1 MNAKKLQA
9 LFGLKWNPFAP
20 DVPPEAL
27 FVSPRVQHFVARM
40 EYKIREGGFALV
52 TGAPGLGKSVCL
64 RILADR
70 LAALR
75 DVRVA
80 VLSHPQSG
88 LSDFYREMGDLF
100 GVPLTPRN
108 RWGGFKALRDTWHA
122 HVEATLI
129 RPVILVDEAQELN
142 DQVLVE
148 LRTLMSDCFDSR
160 SLLTVVLCGDT
171 RLGDRLVTSALAAL
185 DSRLRPRLVIDAA
198 QPAELGA
205 FLRHALEQAGA
216 PRLMTTGLID
226 SLCEHATGNYRIL
239 CALCSELLAA
249 ACDRDVKQL
258 DEKLFLELT
267 SAPPPRSARPSLK
280 ESRR

>member
-20 DVPPEAL
+20 DVPAEAL
-27 FVSPRVQHFVARM
+27 FVSPQVQHFVSRM

-52 TGAPGLGKSVCL
+52 TGAPGLGKSVSL

-75 DVRVA
+75 DLRVV

-88 LSDFYREMGDLF
+88 VSDFYREMGDLF

-108 RWGGFKALRDTWHA
+108 RWGGFKALREKWCA

-129 RPVILVDEAQELN
+129 RPVILVDEAQELA

-148 LRTLMSDCFDSR
+148 LKTMMSDCFDSR
-160 SLLTVVLCGDT
+160 ALLTVVLSGDT
-171 RLGDRLVTSALAAL
+171 RLGDRLVTSALAAI
-185 DSRLRPRLVIDAA
+185 DSRLRPRLVLEAA
-198 QPAELGA
+198 QPAELA
-205 FLRHALEQAGA
+205 SFLRHALEQAGA
-216 PRLMTTGLID
+216 ARLMTPGLID
-226 SLCEHATGNYRIL
+226 TLCEHATGNYRVL

-249 ACDRDVKQL
+249 ACDRELKQL

-267 SAPPPRSARPSLK
+267 SAPPPRAARAVAK
-280 ESRR
+280 DSRR

>member
-20 DVPPEAL
+20 DVPVEAL
-27 FVSPRVQHFVARM
+27 FVSPQVQHFVARM

-52 TGAPGLGKSVCL
+52 TGAPGLGKSVSV

-75 DVRVA
+75 DVRVV

-88 LSDFYREMGDLF
+88 VSDFYREMGDLF
-100 GVPLTPRN
+100 GVALTPRN
-108 RWGGFKALRDTWHA
+108 RWGGFKALREKWHA

-129 RPVILVDEAQELN
+129 RPVILVDEAQELA

-148 LRTLMSDCFDSR
+148 LKTMMSDCFDSR
-160 SLLTVVLCGDT
+160 ALLTVVLCGDT
-171 RLGDRLVTSALAAL
+171 RLGDRLVTSALAAI
-185 DSRLRPRLVIDAA
+185 DSRLRPRLVLDAA
-198 QPAELGA
+198 QPAELA
-205 FLRHALEQAGA
+205 SFLRHALEQAGA
-216 PRLMTTGLID
+216 ARLMTADLIET
-226 SLCEHATGNYRIL
+226 LCEHAAGNYRVL

-249 ACDRDVKQL
+249 ACDRELKQL

-267 SAPPPRSARPSLK
+267 SAPRAARAAVK

>member
-1 MNAKKLQA
+1 MNTKKLQA

-20 DVPPEAL
+20 DVPAEAL
-27 FVSPRVQHFVARM
+27 FVSPQVQHFVSRM

-75 DVRVA
+75 DVRVG
-80 VLSHPQSG
+80 VISHPQSG

-100 GVPLTPRN
+100 GVQLTPRN
-108 RWGGFKALRDTWHA
+108 RWGGFKALREMWLA

-129 RPVILVDEAQELN
+129 RPVILVDEAQELV
-142 DQVLVE
+142 DQVIVE
-148 LRTLMSDCFDSR
+148 IKTMMSDCFDSR
-160 SLLTVVLCGDT
+160 ALLTVVLCGDT
-171 RLGDRLVTSALAAL
+171 RLGERLATSALAAI
-185 DSRLRPRLVIDAA
+185 DSRLRPRLVLDVAP
-198 QPAELGA
+198 PAELAA
-205 FLRHALEQAGA
+205 FLRHALEHAGA
-216 PRLMTTGLID
+216 PRLMTQGLVD
-226 SLCEHATGNYRIL
+226 TLCEHAAGNYRVL
-239 CALCSELLAA
+239 CAICSELLAA
-249 ACDRDVKQL
+249 ACDRESKQL

-267 SAPPPRSARPSLK
+267 AAPPPRAGRPPAR